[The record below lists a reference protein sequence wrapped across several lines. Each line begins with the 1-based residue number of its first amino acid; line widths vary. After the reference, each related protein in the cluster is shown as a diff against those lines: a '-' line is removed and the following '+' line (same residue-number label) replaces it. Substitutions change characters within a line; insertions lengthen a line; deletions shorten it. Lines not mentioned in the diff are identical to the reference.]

1 MEKLTQICAHVL
13 DRADMYFTEGEKLGI
28 TSSQSMV
35 DS

>member
-13 DRADMYFTEGEKLGI
+13 DRADMYLTEREKLGI

-35 DS
+35 GS